1 MKLSKLEELHD
12 LLDKRAVLQHFVDSP
27 SESLFIGMK
36 GVTNQIVLQR
46 ELDLKV
52 RVLLGIQV
60 EKMEEEMKAAGID
73 MTPEKKKPEPDKKKP
88 ESEKEKKKPEPESE
102 TPPEKIIDAT
112 ASEPGEG
119 SKESTTSEEGSGAD
133 EEDSTE

>member
-73 MTPEKKKPEPDKKKP
+73 MTPEKKKPEP
-88 ESEKEKKKPEPESE
+88 EKKKSETEPE
-102 TPPEKIIDAT
+102 TPPEEVIDAT
-112 ASEPGEG
+112 ASEPGE
-119 SKESTTSEEGSGAD
+119 KSEEPDAAEGSTGAN
-133 EEDSTE
+133 EENQTE